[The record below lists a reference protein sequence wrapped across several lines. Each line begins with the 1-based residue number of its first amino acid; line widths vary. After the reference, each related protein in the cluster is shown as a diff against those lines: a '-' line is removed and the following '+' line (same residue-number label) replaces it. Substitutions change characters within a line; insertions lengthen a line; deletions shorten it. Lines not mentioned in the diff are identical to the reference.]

1 MKEKEPFY
9 QVPKNLFGLY
19 REGKINHIA
28 CFIYMLILDRYKLS
42 MKNNLVDKEGRVYV
56 LYTYEEISA
65 ELNLKRRNSISEAIK
80 DLEKLN
86 LIEKKRRFN
95 KSTVFYINDTLNS
108 NENDTLNSN
117 ENDTLNSNENDTLI
131 ITTNK
136 NNLNK
141 NYYNNNNK
149 ENVVAGVIRQEI
161 KFLIKTRNI
170 KIENILKYCSDIER
184 IKQVFE
190 YADKNNK
197 ADGWIIACLRDN
209 YTLKQEENN
218 QDQEK
223 DYDITIDE
231 ALKRSRKKR

>member
-95 KSTVFYINDTLNS
+95 KSTVFYI
-108 NENDTLNSN
+108 
-117 ENDTLNSNENDTLI
+117 NDTLNSNENDTLI

>member
-149 ENVVAGVIRQEI
+149 ENVVAGVIRKEI

-170 KIENILKYCSDIER
+170 KIDNVLKYCSDIER

-209 YTLKQEENN
+209 YSINQKEEN
-218 QDQEK
+218 QEKEK
-223 DYDITIDE
+223 DYSKTMDE
-231 ALKRSRKKR
+231 ILRGG

>member
-108 NENDTLNSN
+108 NK
-117 ENDTLNSNENDTLI
+117 NDTLI

>member
-108 NENDTLNSN
+108 NENDTL
-117 ENDTLNSNENDTLI
+117 I

-149 ENVVAGVIRQEI
+149 ENVVVGVIRQEI

-170 KIENILKYCSDIER
+170 KIDNVIKYCSDIER

>member
-80 DLEKLN
+80 VLEKLN

-95 KSTVFYINDTLNS
+95 KSTVFYI
-108 NENDTLNSN
+108 NDTLNSN

-170 KIENILKYCSDIER
+170 KIDNVLKYCSDIER

-209 YTLKQEENN
+209 YSLNQKEEN
-218 QDQEK
+218 QEKEK
-223 DYDITIDE
+223 DYSKTMDE
-231 ALKRSRKKR
+231 ILRGG